1 MCVYSLFTLF
11 TVIVFN
17 MNLSRI
23 MCVTK
28 QCSRP
33 NFHAW
38 LMMAWRYRKSVC
50 VCARVHARVCVHVSM
65 IHFNIT
71 SLAYALFCQLISSC
85 EIPKPKCYVSF
96 FPMCAT
102 WPAHCILH
110 ALTIH
115 STWWRVEI
123 AKLHSK
129 WMGTQWQTVTYLYTI
144 MPSVTCTFTRKG
156 DNTLSLWFKLLKGS
170 TYLKITCQME
180 VVTA

>member
-1 MCVYSLFTLF
+1 MCLFLFILF

-17 MNLSRI
+17 LNLSRI

-28 QCSRP
+28 QCNKP
-33 NFHAW
+33 NFHTW
-38 LMMAWRYRKSVC
+38 LKMVCPYPKIVC
-50 VCARVHARVCVHVSM
+50 VFVCGCACVHVSM
-65 IHFNIT
+65 IHFNII
-71 SLAYALFCQLISSC
+71 SPVCALFCQLISSY

-115 STWWRVEI
+115 STWRRVQI

-129 WMGTQWQTVTYLYTI
+129 WMRTEWQTVLHVSLQDYVICDMHIYQ
-144 MPSVTCTFTRKG
+144 KG
-156 DNTLSLWFKLLKGS
+156 GQYSFLM
-170 TYLKITCQME
+170 I
-180 VVTA
+180 